1 MTVLEFIM
9 NKLILSIPLAL
20 CLAGC
25 TSNAKIEHLEHDI
38 QALNNKI
45 NQLQQDIDAMRP
57 EIQQV
62 KDETAR
68 AHYRLD
74 VRNSPYKPRL

>member
-20 CLAGC
+20 YLVGC

-38 QALNNKI
+38 QALN
-45 NQLQQDIDAMRP
+45 P